1 MLNRKEAL
9 ILPSR
14 RVGLKMEGLVGRPSC
29 EEITVSTD
37 VPVTPGQRHAV
48 GSHRDG
54 LWEKRGLTKDLQDGT
69 GRETTVVIKGLELKS
84 LFPCLANCGLCR
96 LGEFLELSVLQVPD
110 L

>member
-37 VPVTPGQRHAV
+37 VPAV
-48 GSHRDG
+48 GSHRDMLDMQLG
-54 LWEKRGLTKDLQDGT
+54 VTGTASGKRGVSPRICRM
-69 GRETTVVIKGLELKS
+69 GRAEK
-84 LFPCLANCGLCR
+84 P
-96 LGEFLELSVLQVPD
+96 Q
-110 L
+110 